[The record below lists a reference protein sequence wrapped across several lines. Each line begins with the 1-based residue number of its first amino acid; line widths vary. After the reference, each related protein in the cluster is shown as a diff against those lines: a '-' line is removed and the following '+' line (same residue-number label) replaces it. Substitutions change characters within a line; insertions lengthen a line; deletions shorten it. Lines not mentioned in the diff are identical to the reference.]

1 MISICSD
8 PNYCHASADFEGK
21 KKDTRKLLVGLQ
33 YPNSHR
39 LTHGKAGLA
48 VSGLETP
55 GSVG

>member
-21 KKDTRKLLVGLQ
+21 KKDTRKQ
-33 YPNSHR
+33 NPNSHR